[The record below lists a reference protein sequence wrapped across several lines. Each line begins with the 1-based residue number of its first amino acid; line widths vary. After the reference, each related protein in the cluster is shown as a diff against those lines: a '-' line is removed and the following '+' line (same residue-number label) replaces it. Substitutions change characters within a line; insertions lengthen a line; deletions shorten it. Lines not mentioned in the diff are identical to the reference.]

1 MKQIFVRG
9 LSRSGGTLMVTVLD
23 AHPKVAMSYEIYEH
37 LLAPS
42 DEGHDK
48 LESLIGA
55 RTKRTLFFKKT
66 ASKVEDKQLQT
77 FISMRSLLARI
88 EKPAPPED
96 MVLEARVKLSHER
109 NRNFL
114 VRFENRLN
122 YVLKPIVVPALLGV
136 SLTIMFFGALLGSL
150 ASTSSVMAHGALA
163 EQPVFGL
170 YKPVRTTDPTMMRF
184 KYATTD
190 KKGLDEPLTIETH
203 VGDEGR
209 VLDYKVLGGQQNP
222 ETNLWIREILSIAQ
236 FTPATAFGKPVE
248 SKIILSFVAVR
259 N

>member
-1 MKQIFVRG
+1 MSEFNCSSVQKMMSPFID
-9 LSRSGGTLMVTVLD
+9 SMVTAEEAERLERHVS
-23 AHPKVAMSYEIYEH
+23 ACHPCQ
-37 LLAPS
+37 
-42 DEGHDK
+42 
-48 LESLIGA
+48 
-55 RTKRTLFFKKT
+55 R
-66 ASKVEDKQLQT
+66 QLQT

-114 VRFENRLN
+114 VRFENRIN

-150 ASTSSVMAHGALA
+150 ASTSTVMAQGGLA

-209 VLDYKVLGGQQNP
+209 VLDYKVIAGQENP
-222 ETNLWIREILSIAQ
+222 ETNLWVREILSIAQ
-236 FTPATAFGKPVE
+236 FTPAMAFGRPVE

>member
-1 MKQIFVRG
+1 MSPFID
-9 LSRSGGTLMVTVLD
+9 SMVTV
-23 AHPKVAMSYEIYEH
+23 EET
-37 LLAPS
+37 
-42 DEGHDK
+42 
-48 LESLIGA
+48 ES
-55 RTKRTLFFKKT
+55 
-66 ASKVEDKQLQT
+66 VELHVSSCQPCQRQLQT
-77 FISMRSLLARI
+77 FVSMRSLLART

-109 NRNFL
+109 NKNFL

-122 YVLKPIVVPALLGV
+122 NVLKPIVVPALLGV

-150 ASTSSVMAHGALA
+150 ASTSTVMAHDRFS

-170 YKPVRTTDPTMMRF
+170 YKPVRTTDPTMLRF

-190 KKGLDEPLTIETH
+190 RADLEEPLTIETH
-203 VGDEGR
+203 VGDAGR
-209 VLDYKVLGGQQNP
+209 VLDYKVIAGEENP
-222 ETNLWIREILSIAQ
+222 ETNLWVREILSIAQ
-236 FTPATAFGKPVE
+236 FTPATAFGRPVE